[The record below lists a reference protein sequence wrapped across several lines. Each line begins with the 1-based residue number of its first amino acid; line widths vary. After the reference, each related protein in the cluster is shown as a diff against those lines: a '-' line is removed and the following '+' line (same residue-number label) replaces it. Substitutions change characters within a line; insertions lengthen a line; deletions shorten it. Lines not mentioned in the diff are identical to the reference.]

1 MLELFKKHTFRHQVV
16 CERKFTIETQG
27 CKGGVI
33 NGEMS
38 NR

>member
-1 MLELFKKHTFRHQVV
+1 MSELFKKHTFRHQVV

-33 NGEMS
+33 NGEMN